1 MDGAGV
7 GGAGPTEVKGG
18 RSARGY
24 VTVTNA
30 GGVMV
35 HALDRRGARQNVSL
49 LVSGKFCGRA
59 GTALA
64 KYQSMY
70 RFAGPPAVQRGA
82 TNVPFTR
89 SIKVTIGLPAP
100 LADQLYKEF

>member
-1 MDGAGV
+1 MEQVLRRLKADVQREG
-7 GGAGPTEVKGG
+7 T
-18 RSARGY
+18 SQL
-24 VTVTNA
+24 TNA

-64 KYQSMY
+64 KNQSMY